1 MRSPKA
7 HSQLGEVRDAGMSRH
22 LDVVFVVSRKE
33 VDLQVILAL
42 GDQGAQEEEE
52 EEEEASSWHAV
63 LGLHF
68 HPLKNVILVVF
79 IILFAH

>member
-1 MRSPKA
+1 
-7 HSQLGEVRDAGMSRH
+7 MSRH

-52 EEEEASSWHAV
+52 EEEASSWHAV

>member
-52 EEEEASSWHAV
+52 E
-63 LGLHF
+63 
-68 HPLKNVILVVF
+68 
-79 IILFAH
+79 

>member
-7 HSQLGEVRDAGMSRH
+7 HSQLVEVRDAGMSRH

-52 EEEEASSWHAV
+52 EEASSWHAV

>member
-52 EEEEASSWHAV
+52 EASSWHAV

>member
-22 LDVVFVVSRKE
+22 LDVVSVVSRKE

-42 GDQGAQEEEE
+42 RDQGAQEEEE
-52 EEEEASSWHAV
+52 EESSWHAV
-63 LGLHF
+63 IGLHF
-68 HPLKNVILVVF
+68 YPFKNVILAVF

>member
-22 LDVVFVVSRKE
+22 LDVVSVVSRKE

-42 GDQGAQEEEE
+42 RDQGAQEEEE
-52 EEEEASSWHAV
+52 EESSWHAV

-68 HPLKNVILVVF
+68 YPLKNVILDVF

>member
-1 MRSPKA
+1 
-7 HSQLGEVRDAGMSRH
+7 MSRH

-52 EEEEASSWHAV
+52 EEASSWHAV

>member
-42 GDQGAQEEEE
+42 GDQGAQEEGEE
-52 EEEEASSWHAV
+52 DEESSWHAV

>member
-7 HSQLGEVRDAGMSRH
+7 HSQLVEVRDAGMSRH

-52 EEEEASSWHAV
+52 EEEASSWHAV

>member
-22 LDVVFVVSRKE
+22 LDVVFIVSRKE

-42 GDQGAQEEEE
+42 GDQGAQEE

>member
-22 LDVVFVVSRKE
+22 LDVVSVVSRKE

-42 GDQGAQEEEE
+42 RDQGAQEEEE
-52 EEEEASSWHAV
+52 EEEEESSWHAV

-68 HPLKNVILVVF
+68 YPLKNFILVVF

>member
-33 VDLQVILAL
+33 VDLQVILAV
-42 GDQGAQEEEE
+42 GDQGAQEE

>member
-1 MRSPKA
+1 MRSPEA

-22 LDVVFVVSRKE
+22 LDVVSVVSRKE

-42 GDQGAQEEEE
+42 RDQGAQEEEE
-52 EEEEASSWHAV
+52 EESSWHAV

-68 HPLKNVILVVF
+68 YPLKNFILVVF

>member
-22 LDVVFVVSRKE
+22 LDVVSVVSRKE

-42 GDQGAQEEEE
+42 RDQGAQEEEE
-52 EEEEASSWHAV
+52 EESSWHAV

-68 HPLKNVILVVF
+68 YPLKNVILVVF

>member
-52 EEEEASSWHAV
+52 EEEASSWHAV